1 MAELFSKQWMIEFGK
16 VWNADKEMTD
26 SLRKAD
32 FHASIAYGFQGEEK
46 PRGVLFI
53 DTGKVISAGEYD
65 NEVLDWDL
73 RAEIM
78 EWKNWIT
85 NGFGLTNLGVA
96 VAQGTLKFEKG
107 EFRKMIS
114 NPALATPF
122 LRHFELMSG
131 IKTEY
136 KI

>member
-1 MAELFSKQWMIEFGK
+1 MAELFSKQWMIEFGEA
-16 VWNADKEMTD
+16 WNADKEITGD
-26 SLRKAD
+26 LEKAG

-46 PRGVLFI
+46 PRCVLFI
-53 DTGKVISAGEYD
+53 DTGKVVSAGEYD
-65 NEVLDWDL
+65 NEILDWDL
-73 RAEIM
+73 RAEIT

-85 NGFGLTNLGVA
+85 NGFGLANLGIA
-96 VAQGTLKFEKG
+96 VAIGKLKFEKG

>member
-16 VWNADKEMTD
+16 AWNADKEMTD

-32 FHASIAYGFQGEEK
+32 FHASIAYGFQEEEK

-85 NGFGLTNLGVA
+85 KGFGLTNLGVA
-96 VAQGTLKFEKG
+96 VAQGTQG